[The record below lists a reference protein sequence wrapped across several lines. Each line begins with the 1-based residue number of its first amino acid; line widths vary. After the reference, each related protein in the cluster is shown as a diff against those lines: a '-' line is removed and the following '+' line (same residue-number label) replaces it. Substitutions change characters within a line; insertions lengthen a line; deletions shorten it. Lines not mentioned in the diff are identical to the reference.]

1 MQQDLQHKEFESFRM
16 DSNAKCSDLEQRLIA
31 MANENE
37 NLNNS
42 IMKSQQINSQ
52 QRERISEI
60 ESALN

>member
-42 IMKSQQINSQ
+42 IMKSQ
-52 QRERISEI
+52 
-60 ESALN
+60 